1 MLIGYGGPTKFDA
14 DHKRALCRCAD
25 AIRADKVAPRT
36 SSVFSRSLSSMGLKN
51 VIGAFADPF
60 GRSAVSIVEIRLV
73 EQSYLERILF
83 IKFSSRANL

>member
-1 MLIGYGGPTKFDA
+1 
-14 DHKRALCRCAD
+14 
-25 AIRADKVAPRT
+25 
-36 SSVFSRSLSSMGLKN
+36 MGLKN

-60 GRSAVSIVEIRLV
+60 GRSAVSIVEIGLV